1 MIDGRDSLRSLSGL
15 TGTRD
20 ANSLELPKGLR
31 PDPFSSSRVV
41 LSVVDVTSA
50 LGLAITAGNAILG
63 ALESLKSS
71 FAIADH
77 ESLVSSSTNLLTGDG
92 TRVSRLNIQSLARR
106 VIDQIDSLVESTEFK
121 YARLIS
127 SKGGNVTLQ
136 TSACGG
142 SLAIAPHPLD
152 SKGLGIAKLNL
163 LTRRDPQRRPIPRP
177 APGKPGQPVRL
188 IRHRS
193 SARTTEASIWRSG
206 IDQ

>member
-1 MIDGRDSLRSLSGL
+1 MPTPS
-15 TGTRD
+15 
-20 ANSLELPKGLR
+20 NFPKGLR

-142 SLAIAPHPLD
+142 SLVIAPHPW
-152 SKGLGIAKLNL
+152 I
-163 LTRRDPQRRPIPRP
+163 RRDWESPN
-177 APGKPGQPVRL
+177 
-188 IRHRS
+188 
-193 SARTTEASIWRSG
+193 
-206 IDQ
+206 